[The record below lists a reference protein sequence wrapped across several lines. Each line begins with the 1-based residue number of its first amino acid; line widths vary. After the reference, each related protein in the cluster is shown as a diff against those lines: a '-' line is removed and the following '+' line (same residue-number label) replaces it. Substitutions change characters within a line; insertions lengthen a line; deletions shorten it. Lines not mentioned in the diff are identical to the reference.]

1 MLKKCDFNHI
11 DNKLPF
17 IMLVS
22 YPRLLIS
29 MSQLFLWIYSWAPLR
44 FIPFPPLLT
53 PFLDRSLTYKIM
65 LNMKFSFAF
74 STIHIPRVL
83 WNRTCHTE
91 SKECRFIFQ
100 NYYQIKIFVIAK
112 PKLKLRNYI
121 WNMYVSLFWQFSLCI
136 RCKLY
141 MFIWKI

>member
-1 MLKKCDFNHI
+1 MHQKCNFDHI
-11 DNKLPF
+11 DNTLAFFKA
-17 IMLVS
+17 
-22 YPRLLIS
+22 RIS
-29 MSQLFLWIYSWAPLR
+29 PSTIKKYVPTFLWIYTWAPLR

-53 PFLDRSLTYKIM
+53 PYLDSSLIYKIM
-65 LNMKFSFAF
+65 LNMKFSVTF

-121 WNMYVSLFWQFSLCI
+121 WNMYIWLFWQFVLCI
-136 RCKLY
+136 RCKL
-141 MFIWKI
+141 

>member
-1 MLKKCDFNHI
+1 MHQKCNVDHI
-11 DNKLPF
+11 DNTLAFFK
-17 IMLVS
+17 LVS
-22 YPRLLIS
+22 NPQLLKS
-29 MSQLFLWIYSWAPLR
+29 LSPLFYE
-44 FIPFPPLLT
+44 FIHEPPLDLAY
-53 PFLDRSLTYKIM
+53 LGRSLICKIM
-65 LNMKFSFAF
+65 LNMKFSVTF

-121 WNMYVSLFWQFSLCI
+121 WNMYVCLFWQFVLCI
-136 RCKLY
+136 RCKL
-141 MFIWKI
+141 

>member
-1 MLKKCDFNHI
+1 MHQKCNVDHI
-11 DNKLPF
+11 DNTLAFFK
-17 IMLVS
+17 LVS
-22 YPRLLIS
+22 HPQLLKS
-29 MSQLFLWIYSWAPLR
+29 MSRLFLWIYTWAPLR

-53 PFLDRSLTYKIM
+53 AYLDRSLIYKIM
-65 LNMKFSFAF
+65 LNMKFSVTF

-121 WNMYVSLFWQFSLCI
+121 WNMYVCLFWQFVLCI
-136 RCKLY
+136 RCKL
-141 MFIWKI
+141 